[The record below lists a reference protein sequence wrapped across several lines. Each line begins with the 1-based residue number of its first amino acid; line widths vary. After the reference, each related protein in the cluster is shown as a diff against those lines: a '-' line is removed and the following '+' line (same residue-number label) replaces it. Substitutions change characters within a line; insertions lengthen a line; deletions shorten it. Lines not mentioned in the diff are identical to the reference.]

1 MTTQPVIDTTDATF
15 ETDVIERSREVPVV
29 VDFWAEWCGPCRV
42 LGPVLE
48 QVADERGDAV
58 QLVKIDTDANPQV
71 AAHYGIRSIPA
82 VKAFRDGEI
91 VDEFVGALPEPEVRA
106 FFDRIQP
113 SEADRLVSEGDAAL
127 TAGDIDTAHERFQA
141 AFESDPQHTNAAL
154 GLAVTLVERGEI
166 DRAEELTMRT
176 PNEPRAKRVLARA
189 GLLRAAVNIDRPALE
204 ARLAANEAD
213 IKARYALGAHM
224 LAVGEWEPGFEHLLD
239 VMIRDRKFADD
250 GAKERIL
257 EGLEL
262 LGSSH
267 PLTTEYRR
275 RLTNLLF

>member
-1 MTTQPVIDTTDATF
+1 MTTQPVIDATDATF
-15 ETDVIERSREVPVV
+15 ETDVLERSRDVPVV

-71 AAHYGIRSIPA
+71 AARYGIRSIPA
-82 VKAFRDGEI
+82 VKAFRDGEM

-113 SEADRLVSEGDAAL
+113 SEADRLVAEGDAAL
-127 TAGDIDTAHERFQA
+127 AANDMDTAHERFQA
-141 AFESDPQHTNAAL
+141 ACEADPTHTNAGL
-154 GLAVTLVERGEI
+154 GLAVTLVERGQV
-166 DRAEELTMRT
+166 DQAEEIAMRT

-189 GLLRAAVNIDRPALE
+189 GLLRAAVDIDRPALE
-204 ARLAANEAD
+204 ARLAANDGD
-213 IKARYALGAHM
+213 IEARYALGAHM

-267 PLTTEYRR
+267 ELTSEYRR